1 MRNKSSKI
9 WDGSLINNSLSEF
22 LGVLGNLSKGSGRDS
37 LESKLWLL
45 DTENEETNSTSINNS
60 LSKLVV
66 VFGDARK
73 SEGSSFFN
81 RWIEFLETVN
91 KCVKST

>member
-1 MRNKSSKI
+1 MRNKSCKI
-9 WDGSLINNSLSEF
+9 WVGSLINNSLSEF

-37 LESKLWLL
+37 LKSKLWLL
-45 DTENEETNSTSINNS
+45 DTENKEANSSSINNS

-73 SEGSSFFN
+73 SECSSFFN
-81 RWIEFLETVN
+81 
-91 KCVKST
+91 

>member
-45 DTENEETNSTSINNS
+45 DTENEKTNSTSINNS

-73 SEGSSFFN
+73 SKCSSFFN
-81 RWIEFLETVN
+81 RWIEFLEAVN
-91 KCVKST
+91 KCIEST